1 MSVACLRHNLSDP
14 DTYVR
19 SRVPDNGRKGRK
31 MFARRPD
38 MSSTPRTPNGRP
50 EPSAELTTLPP
61 VIGINLGNSYASIAV
76 FTKVRH
82 RHSLFFFYGC

>member
-19 SRVPDNGRKGRK
+19 SRAPDNGRKNRK
-31 MFARRPD
+31 MFARGPD